1 MSAGQYSCAL
11 VVFAKAEVQS
21 GSLLK
26 VGVLEGCDCETEIGG
41 VKVGGIVKEGV
52 EREQLGPGGERTRDY
67 RLDKGHLKGL
77 IDVDFTPMESR
88 SW

>member
-1 MSAGQYSCAL
+1 
-11 VVFAKAEVQS
+11 
-21 GSLLK
+21 
-26 VGVLEGCDCETEIGG
+26 